1 MADFDEGKEIGKLYA
16 EMFPAHEEQLRSY
29 PASAAP
35 KDEEGRRIHCLYNE
49 VFPPRKEGETN
60 VTPEQQANVDKALSE
75 TQLSDKIGGASDVGG
90 KPIPNEPAPLDKAR
104 DVGQDLHKAGVTMDR
119 DK

>member
-16 EMFPAHEEQLRSY
+16 ELFPTHEEQLRSF
-29 PASAAP
+29 PPSTAP
-35 KDEEGRRIHCLYNE
+35 KDEEGRRIHDLYNE
-49 VFPPRKEGETN
+49 LFPPRKEGQT

-75 TQLSDKIGGASDVGG
+75 TQLSDKIGGASDVGA
-90 KPIPNEPAPLDKAR
+90 KPVPNEPAPLDKAR
-104 DVGQDLHKAGVTMDR
+104 DAGQDLHKAGVTMDR